1 MVAELAEILQTFL
14 KRQVLKSAYYVQ
26 EYYFAYVHSFRIY
39 FTNTILTDKTTWI
52 INAILYAIS
61 KPL

>member
-39 FTNTILTDKTTWI
+39 FTNTILTDKTT
-52 INAILYAIS
+52 
-61 KPL
+61 